1 MMAFITD
8 LNDGVVGIEILQND
22 DVGMDKKFATLP
34 GSNYWS
40 LVGNISD
47 SSSPKTV
54 LPVLYFKEN
63 HIKGP
68 KGRSKNLNRQ
78 T

>member
-1 MMAFITD
+1 MMMALITD

-22 DVGMDKKFATLP
+22 DVGIDKKFATLR

-54 LPVLYFKEN
+54 LSVLLQGKP
-63 HIKGP
+63 P
-68 KGRSKNLNRQ
+68 KTAERGI
-78 T
+78 